1 MESSIGKTFK
11 YIAVIAL
18 IVVVVWLLVLLKFI
32 IALLLVA
39 AIIAYILDPIASFMV
54 ARGITRLQSTILIFL
69 IIGTIFGTL
78 LYLLVPSL
86 MVELNFLQEGIGG
99 TQASEL
105 LTKLEHTI
113 YETIPV
119 LSGQELN
126 LYDKLQGSLQN
137 LAESFFSII
146 VDLVSVFST
155 MIIIPFAV
163 FFILKDGHKM
173 KKNLVGI
180 IPNKYFEMFLNLLHK
195 VDLQLGGYLRG
206 QFLDSLI
213 IGLLAIIALWI
224 LGVKYFVLIG
234 IFAGLANM
242 IPYVGPLAG
251 MIIAASVVILNNG
264 SGHEIASV
272 LGAFAIIQLIDN
284 ILVQPL
290 VLARSVNLH
299 PLIIIFAIIT
309 GGEFFGIIGMLVA
322 IPFTG
327 ILKVL
332 SIEIYNSIK
341 RFNLI

>member
-39 AIIAYILDPIASFMV
+39 AVIAYILDPIASFMV

-341 RFNLI
+341 RFNMI

>member
-11 YIAVIAL
+11 YLAIFAL
-18 IVVVVWLLVLLKFI
+18 IVSLIWAFILLKFI

-39 AIIAYILDPIASFMV
+39 AVIAYILDPIASFMV

-69 IIGTIFGTL
+69 IIGMVFGTL

-105 LTKLEHTI
+105 LTKLENTI

-126 LYDKLQGSLQN
+126 LYDKLQGTLQN

-146 VDLVSVFST
+146 VDLVSVIST

-173 KKNLVGI
+173 KKNLVSI

-309 GGEFFGIIGMLVA
+309 GSEFFGILGMLVA
-322 IPFTG
+322 IPLTG

-332 SIEIYNSIK
+332 SIEIYKSIK